1 MIKQRPFCDQ
11 RPSMKTNV
19 LLSRHKVGKR
29 DAPTYPLPDDDYA
42 YGSMR
47 HDNYGVKDIFQN
59 YARLNSFA
67 RRDEV
72 DDFNAP
78 PGTARRTKR
87 TTSRSPSPKTAVK
100 RDFIATNKAALED
113 GCVTAHEYDEYR
125 KDHMIAVKPKVNEN
139 RFEDEVL
146 HLKQRAMVHGIQYHI
161 DNEMK
166 KCLEYQYGRD
176 AVEKAR
182 RAQERRVSRES
193 SPRYQMSNAYSR
205 RLLPTRATIGH
216 SYKPEPQPTYA
227 DTFKI
232 KRFRDIGRYAIDDK
246 WDKPIPK

>member
-29 DAPTYPLPDDDYA
+29 DAPTYELPDDDYA
-42 YGSMR
+42 YGEMK
-47 HDNYGVKDIFQN
+47 HDNYGVRDIFAN

-67 RRDEV
+67 KRNEL
-72 DDFNAP
+72 DDIGP
-78 PGTARRTKR
+78 TPGTARRTKR
-87 TTSRSPSPKTAVK
+87 TNRSSSPTFISK
-100 RDFIATNKAALED
+100 RDFVATNKAALQD
-113 GCVTAHEYDEYR
+113 GCVTAREFDEYR
-125 KDHMIAVKPKVNEN
+125 KDHMIPVKPRVNEN
-139 RFEDEVL
+139 QSEDEML
-146 HLKQRAMVHGIQYHI
+146 HLKQRQMVHGIQYHI

-182 RAQERRVSRES
+182 RAQEKRVSRES
-193 SPRYQMSNAYSR
+193 SPKYQMSNAYSR

-216 SYKPEPQPTYA
+216 SVKPDPQPTYA